1 IMVLAIA
8 LPIALVFIILFYMV
22 NPIVDFWKINISLL
36 IFPAYLIGI
45 VAHELIHG
53 LTWAYFCK
61 TKWKAIGFGVIWKY
75 LTPYCTCNEPLSY
88 KAYITGGL
96 MPTIILGL
104 VPYIISLL
112 IASEFL
118 LFFSLLLIIGGGG
131 DMYMVMI
138 MRKYKN
144 AIFVDHPYEV
154 GCTAFE
160 RD

>member
-1 IMVLAIA
+1 
-8 LPIALVFIILFYMV
+8 
-22 NPIVDFWKINISLL
+22 
-36 IFPAYLIGI
+36 
-45 VAHELIHG
+45 
-53 LTWAYFCK
+53 
-61 TKWKAIGFGVIWKY
+61 
-75 LTPYCTCNEPLSY
+75 
-88 KAYITGGL
+88 